1 MINNNS
7 SDKNGGHYPNH
18 HHHHHHNYQYQWWS
32 TKSFAIMLL
41 LLAIMATSIADCRLR
56 KSRRYHRTSSSL
68 TSINRKS
75 RGVAIKFTCSGRP
88 LGYYA
93 DPDFECRIFHIC
105 DNFGR
110 RIPMHCPPHTMF
122 NQMYRVCD
130 WDYNV
135 DCPSSKSWYHVNS
148 NNHGN
153 TNESTERAA
162 AASVPAKTTIQLHST
177 STTTP
182 LILNNDH

>member
-1 MINNNS
+1 M
-7 SDKNGGHYPNH
+7 
-18 HHHHHHNYQYQWWS
+18 
-32 TKSFAIMLL
+32 
-41 LLAIMATSIADCRLR
+41 
-56 KSRRYHRTSSSL
+56 
-68 TSINRKS
+68 NRKS

-162 AASVPAKTTIQLHST
+162 AASASSKTMIQFHST
-177 STTTP
+177 TTTTP
-182 LILNNDH
+182 LNLNDH